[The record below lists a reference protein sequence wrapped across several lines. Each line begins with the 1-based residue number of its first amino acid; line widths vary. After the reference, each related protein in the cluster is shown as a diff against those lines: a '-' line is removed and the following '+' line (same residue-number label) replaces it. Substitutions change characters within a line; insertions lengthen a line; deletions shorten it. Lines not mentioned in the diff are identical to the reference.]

1 MLNLGATPVRQQG
14 RKIAAQANF
23 AILERTAYITFPRTF
38 RDCLYTQTLNL
49 FDHLTFISLYIMA
62 TMKTRL
68 TKRAWRSNGQWAV

>member
-1 MLNLGATPVRQQG
+1 MLNLGATPVRQRG
-14 RKIAAQANF
+14 RNIAAQANF
-23 AILERTAYITFPRTF
+23 VILEGTAYIIFARSF
-38 RDCLYTQTLNL
+38 RDYSYTQTLNL